1 MLNGATGG
9 EATHTLNIDEIPSH
23 NHSLYCGYGT
33 DSNNQDALRYQY
45 WVKDNQAWQA
55 FLIKAAGN
63 DQPYNNM
70 PPYYTSLYLEKN
82 SLKKDVI

>member
-33 DSNNQDALRYQY
+33 DSNNQDALRY
-45 WVKDNQAWQA
+45 
-55 FLIKAAGN
+55 
-63 DQPYNNM
+63 
-70 PPYYTSLYLEKN
+70 
-82 SLKKDVI
+82 